1 MKLHL
6 LTLKFSGK
14 YSNLEAL
21 FLSNYY
27 RVSLPQIRIFLVL
40 GSLLYATFGVLDAI
54 LMPQQKTAI
63 WFIRFVVVCPLL
75 LITLLISFSNFFER
89 YMQPLLA
96 SILIIAGGGIIC
108 MVAIAP
114 AWVSYYYYAGLMLV
128 FMWGYTFIRL
138 RFLWASFAGWVL
150 VILYEITIIWINPTP
165 FDILM
170 NNNFFLISAN
180 ALGMLACYF
189 IEYYA
194 RHDFYLTQ
202 QLEIER
208 EKVNKVNQELEE
220 RVKRRTA
227 DYLIINQALQQEIA
241 DHKQAVE
248 ALRLSEDNF
257 RRSINDSP
265 LGVRI
270 VTSEGETVYAN
281 RAILAFYDY
290 ESIEEL
296 KMVPVEKRYTK
307 KSYAEFKIRDEKRRK
322 GVYVPSE
329 YTVDIVRK
337 DGEVRNLQVFR
348 KETLWNGE
356 KQFQIIYQDVTDRR
370 RAEEAL
376 QESESKF
383 RTLFETANDSVFLMD
398 QDIFIHC
405 NYKALE
411 MFRCSREQI
420 VGQHPY
426 LFSPEIQPDGR
437 ISIEK
442 ARDKINSAL
451 RGQAQFFE
459 WKHRRYDG
467 TLFDAE
473 VSLNAFSNM
482 GKYYIQAIV
491 RDITDRKLVEKK
503 LIDSEKK
510 YRELSIIDDLTQ
522 LYNSRY
528 FYHQLKMEIDR
539 LERREYPLTLLLL
552 DLDDFKAFNDTYGHI
567 EGDQVLFQ
575 LGRVIKKCLRKEDS
589 AYRYGGEEF
598 TIILPMTTS
607 EEGAITAERIREEL
621 RKENFS
627 PISGKSVHLTVSIG
641 VAQYR
646 KQEDIRTFVNRVDH
660 LMYRGKKNG
669 KDRICS
675 DSSS

>member
-1 MKLHL
+1 MKLRL

-14 YSNLEAL
+14 FSNLEAL
-21 FLSNYY
+21 FLNNYY
-27 RVSLPQIRIFLVL
+27 RVSLPQIRIFLIL
-40 GSLLYATFGVLDAI
+40 GSILYATFGILDAI
-54 LMPQQKTAI
+54 LMPQQKTTI

-75 LITLLISFSNFFER
+75 LATLLISFLNIFER
-89 YMQPLLA
+89 YMQPILA

-108 MVAIAP
+108 MVVIAP

-150 VILYEITIIWINPTP
+150 VVLYEITVIWINPTP

-189 IEYYA
+189 IEFYA
-194 RHDFYLTQ
+194 RHDFFLTQ

-208 EKVNKVNQELEE
+208 EKVNKINQELED
-220 RVKRRTA
+220 RVKKRTA
-227 DYLIINQALQQEIA
+227 DYLIINQALEQEIT

-248 ALRLSEDNF
+248 DLKLSEDNF
-257 RRSINDSP
+257 RRSINESP
-265 LGVRI
+265 LGICI
-270 VTSEGETVYAN
+270 VTSEGETIYAN
-281 RAILAFYDY
+281 RTILDLYGY

-296 KMVPVEKRYTK
+296 KAGPIEKRYTK
-307 KSYAEFKIRDEKRRK
+307 KSYAEFRDRHEKISK
-322 GVYVPSE
+322 GIYVPSE
-329 YTVDIVRK
+329 YTIDIVRK
-337 DGEVRNLQVFR
+337 NGEVLNLQVFR

-356 KQFQIIYQDVTDRR
+356 KQFQIIYQDITDRR

-383 RTLFETANDSVFLMD
+383 RTLFETANDAIFLMD
-398 QDIFIHC
+398 QDIVIHC
-405 NYKALE
+405 NFKSLE

-437 ISIEK
+437 KSMENAEGKIK
-442 ARDKINSAL
+442 AAL
-451 RGQAQFFE
+451 KGHTQFFE

-482 GKYYIQAIV
+482 GKYYIQTIV
-491 RDITDRKLVEKK
+491 RDITDRKNVEKK
-503 LIDSEKK
+503 LKDSEKR

-528 FYHQLKMEIDR
+528 FYHQLRRELDR
-539 LERREYPLTLLLL
+539 LERHEYPLTLLLL

-567 EGDQVLFQ
+567 EGDQVLLR

-598 TIILPMTTS
+598 TIILPMTKRD
-607 EEGAITAERIREEL
+607 EGVITAERIREEL
-621 RKENFS
+621 KKENFS
-627 PISGKSVHLTVSIG
+627 PVPHKRVYLTVSIG
-641 VAQYR
+641 VAEYR
-646 KQEDIRTFVNRVDH
+646 KHEDIKAFVNRVDH
-660 LMYRGKKNG
+660 LMYQGKRNG
-669 KDRICS
+669 KNRVCS
-675 DSSS
+675 DS

>member
-14 YSNLEAL
+14 FSHLESL
-21 FLSNYY
+21 FLNHYY
-27 RVSLPQIRIFLVL
+27 RFSLPQIRIFLIL
-40 GSLLYATFGVLDAI
+40 GALLYATFGILDAI
-54 LMPQQKTAI
+54 LMPQQKNTI

-75 LITLLISFSNFFER
+75 LVVLLISFSNFFER
-89 YMQPLLA
+89 YMQPILA

-114 AWVSYYYYAGLMLV
+114 PPVSYYYYTGLMLV

-150 VILYEITIIWINPTP
+150 VVLYEITVIWINPTP
-165 FDILM
+165 FDIFI

-189 IEYYA
+189 IEFYA
-194 RHDFYLTQ
+194 RHDFFLTQ

-208 EKVNKVNQELEE
+208 EKVNKVNQELED
-220 RVKRRTA
+220 RVKKRTA
-227 DYLIINQALQQEIA
+227 DYLIINQALEQEIA
-241 DHKQAVE
+241 DHRQAVE
-248 ALRLSEDNF
+248 DLKLSEDNF
-257 RRSINDSP
+257 RRSINESP
-265 LGVRI
+265 LGICI
-270 VTSEGETVYAN
+270 VTAEEEIIYAN
-281 RAILAFYDY
+281 QAILDLYGY
-290 ESIEEL
+290 KSIEEL
-296 KMVPVEKRYTK
+296 KMGPVEKRYTK
-307 KSYAEFKIRDEKRRK
+307 KSYAEFRDRHEKMSK
-322 GVYVPSE
+322 GIYVPSE

-337 DGEVRNLQVFR
+337 NGEVRNLQVFR

-356 KQFQIIYQDVTDRR
+356 KQFQIIYQDITDRR

-383 RTLFETANDSVFLMD
+383 RTLFETANDAVFLMD

-405 NYKALE
+405 NLKALE
-411 MFRCSREQI
+411 MFRCSKEQI

-437 ISIEK
+437 KSIEK
-442 ARDKINSAL
+442 AQEKINAAL
-451 RGQAQFFE
+451 RGYTQFFE

-491 RDITDRKLVEKK
+491 RDITDRKIVEKK
-503 LIDSEKK
+503 LKDSEKR

-528 FYHQLKMEIDR
+528 FYHQLKRELDR

-567 EGDQVLFQ
+567 EGDQVL
-575 LGRVIKKCLRKEDS
+575 LKVGRVIKKCLRKEDS

-598 TIILPMTTS
+598 TIILPMTTKD
-607 EEGAITAERIREEL
+607 EGVVTAERIREEL
-621 RKENFS
+621 KKENFS
-627 PISGKSVHLTVSIG
+627 PVPHKRVYLTVSIG
-641 VAQYR
+641 VAEYR
-646 KQEDIRTFVNRVDH
+646 RNEDIKAFVNRVDH
-660 LMYRGKKNG
+660 LMYQGKRNG
-669 KDRICS
+669 KNRVCS
-675 DSSS
+675 E